1 MQIDSKGKKQP
12 FFQIMGPI
20 IYVSQVRH
28 KRMIYVGN
36 ERWNH
41 YYISN
46 SNIIF
51 FPDLL
56 ENTNHPE
63 ASKEDSSGNKEIVT
77 TV

>member
-1 MQIDSKGKKQP
+1 
-12 FFQIMGPI
+12 
-20 IYVSQVRH
+20 
-28 KRMIYVGN
+28 MIYVGN

-46 SNIIF
+46 SNSNF
-51 FPDLL
+51 FPPDLL

-63 ASKEDSSGNKEIVT
+63 VSKEDSSGNKEIVT